1 MRHIFLVLPLLLANC
16 GDPTQATGVGA
27 LVGIGSIAAI
37 GRTPVDAIWS
47 IASGKDCSVV
57 RLEKG
62 LHYCREP
69 DPPPESQPFCTR
81 SLGRVDCWKDP
92 ASLPG
97 TPVGVADGP
106 DRLTPAQ
113 ERERTRGWLF

>member
-1 MRHIFLVLPLLLANC
+1 MKAIFPVICLLLATC

-37 GRTPVDAIWS
+37 GRTPVDAVWS
-47 IASGKDCSVV
+47 LASGRDCSVV

-62 LHYCREP
+62 QSYCREP
-69 DPPPESQPFCTR
+69 LPPPEPPPFCTR

-97 TPVGVADGP
+97 HPVGVADGP

-113 ERERTRGWLF
+113 ERERTKGWLF